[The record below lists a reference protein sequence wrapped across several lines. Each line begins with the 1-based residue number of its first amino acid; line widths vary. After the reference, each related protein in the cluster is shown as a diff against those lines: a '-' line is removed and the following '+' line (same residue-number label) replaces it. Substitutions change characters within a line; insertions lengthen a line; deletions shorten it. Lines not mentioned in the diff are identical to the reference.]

1 MSKLT
6 VLEMTQ
12 DILNEMD
19 SDDVNS
25 INDTVESMQIA
36 RIIRTSY
43 YEIISA
49 KYHKYFDRVKALDT
63 AGSSLYPNYLIL
75 PSDVINV
82 KWIRY
87 NDEDIAYRDPEEFL
101 EYQSRLTSNYTT
113 VTDYDGVEYRVA
125 TNRDP
130 KYYTSFDETHI
141 AFDAYDSDVDS
152 VLQSSKSKAGV
163 YVDPVFTLEDD
174 FTPDMPIQMFP
185 QLLAEAK
192 STAFA
197 HIKQMPS
204 QKAEQ
209 RATRQRRRLSTQ
221 SRLNNGI
228 QYDNYGRK

>member
-1 MSKLT
+1 
-6 VLEMTQ
+6 MTQ

-25 INDTVESMQIA
+25 INDTQEAYQVA
-36 RIIRTSY
+36 RIIKTSY

-49 KYHKYFDRVKALDT
+49 KYHKHFDRIKALDSV
-63 AGSSLYPNYLIL
+63 ADSSKPNYLRI
-75 PSDVINV
+75 PSDAAHVDWIKYDNEDVI
-82 KWIRY
+82 Y
-87 NDEDIAYRDPEEFL
+87 SDPEEFL
-101 EYQSRLTSNYTT
+101 ERQYGLSSNITT
-113 VTDYDGVEYRVA
+113 ITDVSGIQYKIQ

-130 KYYTSFDETHI
+130 SYYTSFDEDYLV
-141 AFDAYDSDVDS
+141 FDSYDSTVDS
-152 VLQSSKSKAGV
+152 VLQSSKSQAKM
-163 YVDPVFTLEDD
+163 YIEPD
-174 FTPDMPIQMFP
+174 FTISDTFVPDIPIQMFP

-221 SRLNNGI
+221 GRVNNGI
-228 QYDNYGRK
+228 KYPNYGRN